1 MKLLKYIKEY
11 RFSAIIGFVFKI
23 AEAALELMVPLVVA
37 DIIDIGI
44 KTNDKNYILM
54 KGLGIETTVIAN
66 IITAKII
73 APIIKIDANGPL
85 IKKAKTNER
94 KV

>member
-23 AEAALELMVPLVVA
+23 AEAALELMVPLVMA

-44 KTNDKNYILM
+44 KTNDKNIF
-54 KGLGIETTVIAN
+54 
-66 IITAKII
+66 
-73 APIIKIDANGPL
+73 
-85 IKKAKTNER
+85 
-94 KV
+94 

>member
-23 AEAALELMVPLVVA
+23 AEAALELMVPLVMA

-54 KGLGIETTVIAN
+54 KGLTLVGLAIAGYLFTSDNIMPYFLRSET
-66 IITAKII
+66 
-73 APIIKIDANGPL
+73 L
-85 IKKAKTNER
+85 H
-94 KV
+94 